1 MGEYVVIFLI
11 YFRFGLC
18 FRVFIV
24 YVFISQENMTGQ
36 SFFGSGSAI
45 TFLVYS
51 DKSFQNTF
59 QYRILPATPHYSVQ
73 RTWYDMNCAWKV
85 NSVN

>member
-11 YFRFGLC
+11 YFQFGLC

-51 DKSFQNTF
+51 DKSFQS
-59 QYRILPATPHYSVQ
+59 ILPATPHYSVQ
-73 RTWYDMNCAWKV
+73 RTWYDMKCAWKV